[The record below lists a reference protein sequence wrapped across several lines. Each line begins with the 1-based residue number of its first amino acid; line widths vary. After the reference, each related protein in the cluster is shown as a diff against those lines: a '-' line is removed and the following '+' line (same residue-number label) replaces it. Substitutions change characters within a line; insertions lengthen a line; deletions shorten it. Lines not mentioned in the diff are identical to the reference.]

1 MLERVEKF
9 IIENNLISKGDK
21 IIVALS
27 GGPDSV
33 ALLHILEK
41 IREKYNLK
49 LGACHINHLLRGED
63 AMRDEDFAKN
73 LCKALNI
80 DFYSHREDIKAYSK
94 KYGIG
99 EEESGRRVRYGFF
112 EKVLKEN
119 AYNKIALGHNLDD
132 NIETFLFRLMRGTS
146 LDGLN
151 SIPLKRDNIIRPIM
165 NEKKKDIL
173 SFLNENNF
181 DYAIDHSN
189 FEIIY
194 TRNKIRL
201 DLIPYIEKEFNPLFV
216 DKISEMIEEIK
227 ETNMFF
233 QKKLEGYFEGEKIF
247 LEKILTLEKFLRK
260 RLINMLL
267 RKYEVEVSRE
277 KLENI
282 DDLLMSQGPKEIDLG
297 RGYIFNKGYKYIKV
311 EKKTQKTSAKGK
323 IALEIND
330 KMMYNGY
337 IIESKLLDKIPS
349 KKQGFYFD
357 YDKLDK
363 NIYIRTR
370 KNGDKFIPF
379 GMNNK
384 KKLKNFFIDSKVE
397 KDKRELIPLI
407 LTGEEIL
414 LVGDLRGSN
423 LFRVDKETKKVLL
436 LKVKEVESSDG
447 Q

>member
-41 IREKYNLK
+41 LRAKYDLK

-63 AMRDEDFAKN
+63 AMKDEEFSKT
-73 LCKALNI
+73 LCNKLHIN
-80 DFYSHREDIKAYSK
+80 FYSHREDIKAYSK
-94 KYGIG
+94 KHNIG

-112 EKVLKEN
+112 QKVLEEN
-119 AYNKIALGHNLDD
+119 DYNKIALGHNLDD
-132 NIETFLFRLMRGTS
+132 NVETFLFRLMRGTS

-173 SFLNENNF
+173 SFLENNNF

-189 FEIIY
+189 FENIY

-216 DKISEMIEEIK
+216 DKISDIIEEIK
-227 ETNMFF
+227 ETNSYF
-233 QKKLEGYFEGEKIF
+233 KEKLDGFIEEDKISI
-247 LEKILTLEKFLRK
+247 ERILTLEKFLRK
-260 RLINMLL
+260 KLINMYL
-267 RKYEVEVSRE
+267 RRYEVEVSRE
-277 KLENI
+277 KLDNI
-282 DDLLMSQGPKEIDLG
+282 DELIVSLGPKEINIG
-297 RGYIFNKGYKYIKV
+297 KGYTFKKGYNYIKV
-311 EKKTQKTSAKGK
+311 EKKTKKTSAKGK
-323 IALEIND
+323 IALEINS

-337 IIESKLLDKIPS
+337 IIESKLLEKLPS

-370 KNGDKFIPF
+370 KDGDKFVPF
-379 GMNNK
+379 GMTNK

-397 KDKRELIPLI
+397 KDKREMIPLI

-436 LKVKEVESSDG
+436 LKVKEVESGDG

>member
-9 IIENNLISKGDK
+9 IIENNLISKGDR
-21 IIVALS
+21 IIIALS

-41 IREKYNLK
+41 LREKYDLK

-63 AMRDEDFAKN
+63 AMKDEEFAKT
-73 LCKALNI
+73 LCNKLHIN
-80 DFYSHREDIKAYSK
+80 FYSHREDIKAYSK
-94 KYGIG
+94 KHNIG
-99 EEESGRRVRYGFF
+99 EEESGRRVRYDFF
-112 EKVLKEN
+112 QKVLEEN
-119 AYNKIALGHNLDD
+119 DYNKIALGHNLDD
-132 NIETFLFRLMRGTS
+132 NVETFLFRLMRGTS

-173 SFLNENNF
+173 SFLQKNNF
-181 DYAIDHSN
+181 DYTIDHSN
-189 FEIIY
+189 FENIY

-227 ETNMFF
+227 ETNSYF
-233 QKKLEGYFEGEKIF
+233 KEKLDGFIEEDKISI
-247 LEKILTLEKFLRK
+247 ERILTLEKFLRK
-260 RLINMLL
+260 KLINMYL
-267 RKYEVEVSRE
+267 RRYEVEVSRE
-277 KLENI
+277 KLDNI
-282 DDLLMSQGPKEIDLG
+282 DELIVSLGPKEINIG
-297 RGYIFNKGYKYIKV
+297 KGYTFKKGYNYIKV
-311 EKKTQKTSAKGK
+311 EKKTKKTSAKGK
-323 IALEIND
+323 IALEINS

-337 IIESKLLDKIPS
+337 IIESKLLEKLPS

-370 KNGDKFIPF
+370 KDGDKFVPF
-379 GMNNK
+379 GMTNK

-397 KDKRELIPLI
+397 KDKREMIPLI

-436 LKVKEVESSDG
+436 LKVKEVESGDG